1 MDLSSVDN
9 EILRKNTFEQNN
21 DLEKF
26 YNELDNVCTNDRNC
40 THNKLDS
47 TNDANAQNLYKK
59 LDANIFKFIINEEH
73 RHKNL
78 PQDINKRCTYF
89 KYWFYD
95 QIIINQLDDEKI
107 GHIIKC
113 LPYKNDNNIE
123 FQIGNTERDAKKCYF
138 HIIKL
143 QDIRKMK
150 ALYDYLETY
159 NVPEKKSKINGIMC
173 QSKYKQF
180 FNDFISLYNQLYDC
194 NSGSQE
200 YCKEFKECRKIYHE
214 TPSELHCEGDK
225 SLTYSEPGSGDSR
238 SSLRSSDASL
248 NTQTLDE
255 DASDSYSASSSEGV
269 TSYTGVTTVSSA
281 AVTSVIIFIL
291 YKATPLGTWFRN
303 SFQKVKNI
311 PLYLDENEPHKLLDQ
326 EFISDSVNI
335 DSTSHYIAYH
345 PS

>member
-21 DLEKF
+21 DLKNF

-40 THNKLDS
+40 THNSLDS
-47 TNDANAQNLYKK
+47 TNDANTQNLYKK
-59 LDANIFKFIINEEH
+59 LDANIFKFIINKEF

-113 LPYKNDNNIE
+113 LPYKNDKNIE
-123 FQIGNTERDAKKCYF
+123 FEIGNTERDSKKCYF
-138 HIIKL
+138 HIQKLHDIK
-143 QDIRKMK
+143 KMK
-150 ALYDYLETY
+150 VLYDYLETY
-159 NVPEKKSKINGIMC
+159 NVPEKKSKINGILC

-180 FNDFISLYNQLYDC
+180 FNNFISLYNQLHDC
-194 NSGSQE
+194 NSESQE
-200 YCKEFKECRKIYHE
+200 YCKEFEGCKKIYHE

-225 SLTYSEPGSGDSR
+225 SLIYSEPGSGDLHST
-238 SSLRSSDASL
+238 LRSLAASPNIQAL
-248 NTQTLDE
+248 
-255 DASDSYSASSSEGV
+255 AADSSYLSSASSEGV

-291 YKATPLGTWFRN
+291 YKATPLGTWLRN

-326 EFISDSVNI
+326 ELISDSVNI